1 MLVILRFASNGGF
14 YVANQTLCN
23 LCQYN
28 KIWSST
34 LLSTYYST
42 LNQSVM
48 SLVEHSHDFHV
59 LVYSYMSIDGF
70 GTCLLNKNAS
80 SKHQNSLFSPST
92 WQCCHSVRQQI
103 AIVWVPGVT
112 SMVRIHTDMM
122 GAADPEKK
130 MQKNLD
136 MKIVWEMAKI
146 RGNPSL
152 PACLI
157 LHPRY
162 HTPSEFLWKFLWV
175 LSTRP
180 VL

>member
-1 MLVILRFASNGGF
+1 MRGPGVSNSLDL
-14 YVANQTLCN
+14 YQRRTN

-28 KIWSST
+28 NI
-34 LLSTYYST
+34 
-42 LNQSVM
+42 
-48 SLVEHSHDFHV
+48 
-59 LVYSYMSIDGF
+59 GF
-70 GTCLLNKNAS
+70 GTCLQNKVAS

-130 MQKNLD
+130 MQKNLE

-146 RGNPSL
+146 RGNPPYL
-152 PACLI
+152 LAWFCTLDI
-157 LHPRY
+157 KLHKISY
-162 HTPSEFLWKFLWV
+162 SDFLWKFLWV
-175 LSTRP
+175 LFTRP
-180 VL
+180 VTVEGGITVQ